1 MAVTMASRS
10 PARVSTSPREDLVTQ
25 YLPLARNLARRYARS
40 SEPYEDLV
48 QVASLALVSAVD
60 RFDPDRGVSFS
71 SYAIPTILGAL
82 RRHFRDCTWSV
93 HVPRTAQERA
103 LAVGEASEY
112 LSSLHGR
119 PPTVNQLAAYLETD
133 IEDVLD
139 GLHARQAYETESF
152 DSKTGDRNSEITLGE
167 TLGAEDD
174 RYELV
179 EEDTCV
185 AEALKSLTDREREI
199 LRLRFYEEMTQSE
212 IAKRV
217 GVSQMQV
224 SRILRRS
231 LDRLRE
237 IAGADEPAPARD
249 AKP

>member
-1 MAVTMASRS
+1 MAIPMAAPPRA
-10 PARVSTSPREDLVTQ
+10 PMPVSPREDLVTR

-48 QVASLALVSAVD
+48 QVASLALISAVD
-60 RFDPDRGVSFS
+60 RFDPDRGVSFPS
-71 SYAIPTILGAL
+71 FAIPTILGAL

-103 LAVGEASEY
+103 LAVGEASEQ
-112 LSSLHGR
+112 LSALHGR
-119 PPTVNQLAAYLETD
+119 APTVNQLAAYLEMD

-152 DSKTGDRNSEITLGE
+152 DVPCRVGDRGGDITLGE
-167 TLGAEDD
+167 TLGAEDEH
-174 RYELV
+174 YELV
-179 EEDTCV
+179 EEDATV
-185 AEALKSLTDREREI
+185 AQALKSLSDREREI

-224 SRILRRS
+224 SRLLRRS
-231 LDRLRE
+231 LGRLRE
-237 IAGADEPAPARD
+237 IADADSVPG
-249 AKP
+249 